1 MLPRPTLGLTLL
13 KMNYAYR
20 ALLIAAVATGIV
32 SGMVDLA
39 LPNLL
44 PEGLR
49 KAQEAQDALVASGS
63 ILTMVLIFVL
73 SLSFLSIFVLA
84 TYGLYRFRSWAPRL
98 ALVATAL
105 GFLFAVFLGGYAQSG
120 LALALGY
127 LSSNLWG
134 AVLLLS
140 FVPPFSLNFRRHDG

>member
-73 SLSFLSIFVLA
+73 SLSLLSIFVLA

-98 ALVATAL
+98 A
-105 GFLFAVFLGGYAQSG
+105 
-120 LALALGY
+120 
-127 LSSNLWG
+127 
-134 AVLLLS
+134 
-140 FVPPFSLNFRRHDG
+140 FSLNFRRHDG